1 MSRAKKTSTADAA
14 APSEADLRFA
24 RCFAL
29 LDRPGREGGYV
40 NHPADPG
47 GATNH
52 GISLRYAKTRGTM
65 FDLDR
70 DGDVDA
76 DDIRLVTRE
85 TAGPAYRADF
95 WNAVRGDELPAGID
109 HVVFDF
115 AVNSGPGRAIRFLQA
130 ASGVVADGVFGPKT
144 LAAVS
149 RPERR
154 ESIIEGVCS
163 ARLAWM
169 RTLPNWLDFRRGW
182 TRRVEEVRAEGYQ
195 MVREG

>member
-1 MSRAKKTSTADAA
+1 MSRAKKTANA
-14 APSEADLRFA
+14 APSAADIRFD

-65 FDLDR
+65 FDLDG

-76 DDIRLVTRE
+76 DDIRLVTPE
-85 TAGPAYRADF
+85 TAGPAYREDF
-95 WNAVRGDELPAGID
+95 WNEVRGDDLPAGID

-115 AVNSGPGRAIRFLQA
+115 AVNSGPGRAIRILQTA
-130 ASGVVADGVFGPKT
+130 AGVTADGAFGPKT

-154 ESIIEGVCS
+154 EAIIESVCAS
-163 ARLAWM
+163 RMDYL
-169 RTLPNWLDFRRGW
+169 RTLANWGDFRRGW
-182 TRRVEEVRAEGYQ
+182 TRRVDEVRAEAYQ
-195 MVREG
+195 MAREG